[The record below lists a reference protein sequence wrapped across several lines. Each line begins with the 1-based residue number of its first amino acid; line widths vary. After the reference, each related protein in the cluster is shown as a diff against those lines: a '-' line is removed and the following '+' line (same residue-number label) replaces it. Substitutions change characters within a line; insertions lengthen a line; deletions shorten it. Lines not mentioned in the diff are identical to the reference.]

1 MNVRDNKDFSESLTS
16 ELGSARLIVI
26 AKSTIVDVQ
35 SVQILTSFCVIFLK
49 LTEKASLMFGKT
61 SISNRESRVSL
72 SLYTIQH
79 SRPLTFLFQHTT
91 KFVHNICEDTSRNL
105 TVHVSVLDA
114 LTVQLRLLFSRTA

>member
-1 MNVRDNKDFSESLTS
+1 MRDNKDFSESLTS

-35 SVQILTSFCVIFLK
+35 SVQILTSFCVIFLNK